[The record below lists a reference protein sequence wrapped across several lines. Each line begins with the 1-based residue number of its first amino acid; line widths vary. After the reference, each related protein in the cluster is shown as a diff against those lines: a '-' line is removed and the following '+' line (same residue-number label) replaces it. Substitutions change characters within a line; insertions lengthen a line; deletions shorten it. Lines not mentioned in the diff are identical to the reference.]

1 MSNLTV
7 VKLLAICSFMTCRG
21 RVSVVEPCKT
31 YLGAVKMKKAVF
43 SILVMASLLGGCA
56 TLSDAGALACS
67 VPGVSWVCDQVQ

>member
-1 MSNLTV
+1 MPDWAEIKPLG
-7 VKLLAICSFMTCRG
+7 IYSFMNCRG
-21 RVSVVEPCKT
+21 RVAVVEPCKT
-31 YLGAVKMKKAVF
+31 SLGVVKMKKAVF

>member
-1 MSNLTV
+1 MPDWAEIKPLG
-7 VKLLAICSFMTCRG
+7 IYSFMNCRG

-56 TLSDAGALACS
+56 TISDAGALACS

>member
-1 MSNLTV
+1 MPDWAEIKPVGIYSL
-7 VKLLAICSFMTCRG
+7 MHCRG

-67 VPGVSWVCDQVQ
+67 VPGGSWVCDQVQ

>member
-1 MSNLTV
+1 MPDWAEIKPV
-7 VKLLAICSFMTCRG
+7 GICSFMNCRG

-56 TLSDAGALACS
+56 TISDAGALACS